1 MSLARQPTK
10 FQLVVDTSRATDRS
24 SHPGVVCTDWF
35 QGSKVPTATQAEA
48 DVFYAD
54 GYLAKKITVKSEFS
68 PLFNSIVAKLD

>member
-1 MSLARQPTK
+1 MYR
-10 FQLVVDTSRATDRS
+10 LVPR
-24 SHPGVVCTDWF
+24 F
-35 QGSKVPTATQAEA
+35 QGFKVPTATQAEA